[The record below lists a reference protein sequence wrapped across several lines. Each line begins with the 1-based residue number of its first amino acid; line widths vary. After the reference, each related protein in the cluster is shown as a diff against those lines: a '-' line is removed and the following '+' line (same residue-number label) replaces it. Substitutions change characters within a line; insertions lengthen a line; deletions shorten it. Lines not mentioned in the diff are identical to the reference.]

1 MSLQPRVGSAGTPM
15 QNQWPREPWPLH
27 RVPTPLG
34 AHCPNAHGAAGGPGS
49 PGPSTECPLP
59 LGLTVPVL
67 VGQPVVLS
75 VTMLEVQVPLPAL
88 LLAEVGQRIRA
99 VLRVAELEIV
109 GKARAGAAPI
119 GWAGGESREAFQQG
133 ATRKRPA
140 LKSAA
145 CGICRDP

>member
-1 MSLQPRVGSAGTPM
+1 MARPYRIS
-15 QNQWPREPWPLH
+15 
-27 RVPTPLG
+27 
-34 AHCPNAHGAAGGPGS
+34 GPGS

-88 LLAEVGQRIRA
+88 LLAEVGQRVRA

-109 GKARAGAAPI
+109 GEARACAAPI
-119 GWAGGESREAFQQG
+119 GWAGGESREAFQWG

-140 LKSAA
+140 LKSAT
-145 CGICRDP
+145 CGI